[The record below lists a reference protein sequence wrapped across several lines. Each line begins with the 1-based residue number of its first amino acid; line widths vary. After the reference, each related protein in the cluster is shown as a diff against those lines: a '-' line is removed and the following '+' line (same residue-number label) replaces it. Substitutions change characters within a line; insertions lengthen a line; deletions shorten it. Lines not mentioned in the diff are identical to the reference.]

1 MVAKMPTSTA
11 LATPKAPAIGTSRP
25 PRMFAAMVTTATM
38 TRTAHHRDRGT
49 IRMNSAETP
58 AAGHQAATE
67 PPGGVMFT
75 LISESAK
82 IAAAARS
89 QAHHDGRVN
98 AAASVT
104 ARRSSP
110 AAMQRIYRRDTSC
123 GRDLSELRQLS

>member
-1 MVAKMPTSTA
+1 
-11 LATPKAPAIGTSRP
+11 
-25 PRMFAAMVTTATM
+25 
-38 TRTAHHRDRGT
+38 
-49 IRMNSAETP
+49 MNSAETP

-89 QAHHDGRVN
+89 HAHHDGRVD
-98 AAASVT
+98 AAAPVT

-110 AAMQRIYRRDTSC
+110 AAMQRIYRWGASGGLNLAEIRH
-123 GRDLSELRQLS
+123 LS